1 MSCIYCPEG
10 ATWCRW
16 CNPPAPARSSLAER
30 FPGATATQQD
40 RARRGLHPMGH
51 PMPALCE
58 LVAAERCGACAHRQ
72 RGRNYSGSKTW
83 SKCALAARTGGPAT
97 DTRAGWPACA
107 RWMSVE
113 AAEAEARAELAAR
126 AP

>member
-1 MSCIYCPEG
+1 MNCIYCPEG
-10 ATWCRW
+10 ATTCRW
-16 CNPPAPARSSLAER
+16 CETRAPARGSLAER
-30 FPGATATQQD
+30 FPGATPTQQD

-51 PMPALCE
+51 PMPVLCE
-58 LVAAERCGACAHRQ
+58 LVAAETCGACAHRQ
-72 RGRNYSGSKTW
+72 RQRSDSGKKTW

>member
-1 MSCIYCPEG
+1 MSCLYCPG
-10 ATWCRW
+10 DAQSCPV
-16 CNPPAPARSSLAER
+16 CDPPASARGSLAGR

-51 PMPALCE
+51 AMPALVE
-58 LVAAERCGACAHRQ
+58 PAAAETCGTCAHRQ
-72 RGRNYSGSKTW
+72 RGQSYSGKKSW
-83 SKCALAARTGGPAT
+83 SKCAIAAQSHGTAT